1 MQSVF
6 CAESFPL
13 FVCLLVQFRNC
24 PLQEDFVKQVQNT
37 GVVVYLSGAWL
48 RELYQAVVSS
58 SLLQTHGYLPT
69 NYNSQPHALI
79 NLLTGRNFN

>member
-1 MQSVF
+1 M
-6 CAESFPL
+6 
-13 FVCLLVQFRNC
+13 
-24 PLQEDFVKQVQNT
+24 QEDFVKNVQST

-58 SLLQTHGYLPT
+58 SLLQAHGYLPT

-79 NLLTGRNFN
+79 NLLTGS

>member
-1 MQSVF
+1 MKNVQS
-6 CAESFPL
+6 
-13 FVCLLVQFRNC
+13 
-24 PLQEDFVKQVQNT
+24 T

-79 NLLTGRNFN
+79 NLLTGS